1 MVNTM
6 NLYLCEKQL
15 QAEDVANALGNFS
28 RANGFYRIGSE
39 TIVTWAK
46 GHLLEMCK
54 PEDYNPRFKRWDI
67 TDLPIKPYEWKK
79 RVRFDTKDQF
89 RVVQDLIRKASMIF
103 IATDLDREGESIA
116 RELLERCQYGGPVK
130 RIRITA
136 LDQDSL
142 RSALN
147 DARDVAETILLA
159 DAAEARQKADWLV
172 GMNLTRLYTLLA
184 QSMGIQETFHVGR
197 VAIPTIALVCDRDRQ
212 IEEHVPSPYYSLKI
226 NCEYEGQSFE
236 AKWIPPEE
244 HCDEKK
250 RCVTRQVRNDAGLTT
265 KGGMGVIS
273 TLESK
278 ERKSTAPLPFDLN
291 SLQQMACSR
300 WGYTSKEVQKGLQAL
315 YERHKA
321 ITYPR
326 TENRYLPSRFTG
338 MVSDILAAI
347 EHSGKAGE
355 QIVSGVLHDEILSA
369 RVFDD
374 EKVDPAHH
382 AIIPTRQK
390 VRLESLNKLEAR
402 LYHLISRYFVA
413 QFYPHNVS
421 EKTEVEI
428 EVGENLYRATG
439 SRTLVIGWK
448 SVLGKNLSLI
458 EDAGEK
464 DLTGT
469 PPLPNFSFGDRV
481 TITQVIPEDHM
492 TTPPDYF
499 TEATLIA
506 AMKRI
511 GRFVDDEQ
519 LRKTLDDTAGLGTAA
534 TRAEI
539 IDTAIKRGYLQREKH
554 RKRITSTDKG
564 QELISV
570 LTRQISSPGTTAL
583 WEMRLEQVASGQVDG
598 KHFTN
603 EIGEWI
609 ERIISATR
617 SAAGV

>member
-1 MVNTM
+1 M

-15 QAEDVANALGNFS
+15 QAEDVANALGSFS
-28 RANGFYRIGSE
+28 KAEGFYRIGSD

-46 GHLLEMCK
+46 GHLLEMCN
-54 PEDYNPRFKRWDI
+54 PEDYNPRFKRWNI
-67 TDLPIKPYEWKK
+67 TDLPIKPDKWKK
-79 RVRFDTKDQF
+79 RVRFDAKDQF
-89 RVVQDLIRKASMIF
+89 NVVQVLIQKASMIY

-116 RELLERCQYGGPVK
+116 RELLERCEYGGHVK

-142 RSALN
+142 RAALN
-147 DARDVAETILLA
+147 DARDVGETTFLA

-184 QSMGIQETFHVGR
+184 QSMGVNETFHVGR
-197 VAIPTIALVCDRDRQ
+197 VSIPTITLVCDRDRK
-212 IEEHVPSPYYSLKI
+212 IAEHIPSHYFSLKI

-250 RCVTRQVRNDAGLTT
+250 RCLIRQVRNDAGLAA
-265 KGGMGVIS
+265 KGKMGIITS
-273 TLESK
+273 LDFK
-278 ERKSTAPLPFDLN
+278 QRKSKAPLPFDLN
-291 SLQQMACSR
+291 SLQQIACSR
-300 WGYTSKEVQKGLQAL
+300 WGYTSKEVQNGLQTL

-326 TENRYLPSRFTG
+326 TENRYLPSSFIG
-338 MVSDILAAI
+338 MVSNILTAI
-347 EHSGKAGE
+347 EHSGQAGK
-355 QIVSGVLHDEILSA
+355 QIVGGVLPDNVLYA

-382 AIIPTRQK
+382 AIIPTRQR
-390 VRLESLNKLEAR
+390 VRLELLNKLEAR

-421 EKTEVEI
+421 EKSEVEI
-428 EVGENLYRATG
+428 AVEGSLYRATG
-439 SRTLVIGWK
+439 SKILVTGWK
-448 SVLGKNLSLI
+448 SVLGKNLTLI

-464 DLTGT
+464 DLTGN
-469 PPLPNFSFGDRV
+469 PPLPKLSFNDRITV
-481 TITQVIPEDHM
+481 TQITPKDNL

-506 AMKRI
+506 AMKRV
-511 GRFVDDEQ
+511 GLFVDDDQ
-519 LRKTLDDTAGLGTAA
+519 LRKTLNDTAGLGTAA

-539 IDTAIKRGYLQREKH
+539 IETAIKRGYIQRERH
-554 RKRITSTDKG
+554 RKRITSTEKG

-570 LTRQISSPGTTAL
+570 LPHQISSPATTAQ
-583 WEMRLEQVASGQVDG
+583 WEMRLEQVANGQVDG
-598 KHFTN
+598 KEFID
-603 EIGEWI
+603 EIVEWI
-609 ERIISATR
+609 ERIVTATR
-617 SAAGV
+617 K